1 MPTTRTRTRTRTT
14 PARDEQLRLA
24 IDPVA
29 AETFFAEHWERQP
42 LVVARREPGRFE
54 HLLSAAD
61 AERLLLSTGIREPAF
76 RLVRTGDRLDA
87 RDYTVDVPWRP
98 RSFSRTAD
106 LPRVLAE
113 LEAGATLVLQGLHLT
128 WEPLA
133 AYCRGLEGLLEH
145 RVQANAYLTPR
156 STQGLP
162 VHHDTHDVFVL
173 QVAGEKRWRVYEPLL
188 ELPLRDQRHRPELGE
203 PGEAVLDLTLEPG
216 DTLYLPRGW
225 LHEAFASEQD
235 SLHLTIG
242 VNVYTWLD
250 ALRAALEECGD
261 DLEFR
266 RGVDGHAEPE
276 ADLLE
281 RLRARVDSQ
290 AVAARRRAKLART
303 RRPILDGQLTQ
314 LRALELLTAETAV
327 ERRPSVL
334 AELTIDDEGV
344 VIAFDGKEVRFPP
357 HAEAEVE
364 CLFDAGEPVQ
374 PRRLPGRL
382 DEPSRLV
389 LVRRLV
395 REGFLRAAARHD
407 GSQPGNAAA
416 SAK

>member
-14 PARDEQLRLA
+14 PASDEQLRLA
-24 IDPVA
+24 INPVA
-29 AETFFAEHWERQP
+29 VETFFAEHWGRQP
-42 LVVARREPGRFE
+42 LVVVRREPGRFE
-54 HLLSAAD
+54 RLLSTAD
-61 AERLLLSTGIREPAF
+61 AEWLLCSTGIREPAF
-76 RLVRTGDRLDA
+76 RLVRAGDRLDA
-87 RDYTVDVPWRP
+87 RDYTRDVPWRP
-98 RSFSRTAD
+98 RSFRGTAD

-113 LEAGATLVLQGLHLT
+113 LEAGATLVLQGLHLN

-156 STQGLP
+156 WTQGLP

-188 ELPLRDQRHRPELGE
+188 ELPLRHQRHRPELGE
-203 PGEAVLDLTLEPG
+203 PGEEVLDLSLEPG

-261 DLEFR
+261 DVEFR
-266 RGVDGHAEPE
+266 RGVDGDAEPE

-281 RLRARVDSQ
+281 RLGARLDSH

-314 LRALELLTAETAV
+314 LRALDLLTAETLV
-327 ERRPSVL
+327 ERRSTVL
-334 AELTIDDEGV
+334 AELTIDDKGV
-344 VIAFDGKEVRFPP
+344 VITFDGKEVRFPS
-357 HAEAEVE
+357 HAAAEVE
-364 CLFDAGEPVQ
+364 RLFGADEPVQ
-374 PRRLPGRL
+374 PRGLPGTL

-389 LVRRLV
+389 LVKRLV
-395 REGFLRAAARHD
+395 REGFLRSAAPRA
-407 GSQPGNAAA
+407 GSQPGIGAAA
-416 SAK
+416 AK